1 MFVYIFSRIFDTCLS
16 LYMKGYYIS
25 TTTFIARE
33 IREIS
38 RHTFKCS
45 KTSPPPKSLNHPYAG
60 YTYLYFKYFSVR
72 GELKRIHKSM
82 LNNSDIKTR
91 NSELY
96 IILYIKVQRSPH
108 IAYDILY
115 YTTANCR
122 RKTNSLLI
130 PAGCCS
136 L

>member
-1 MFVYIFSRIFDTCLS
+1 MISTYVRLYIEENIRLS

-25 TTTFIARE
+25 TTTFIAHLNITTPKKFE
-33 IREIS
+33 PSICWVLICIS
-38 RHTFKCS
+38 NIFLCDSECAWETI
-45 KTSPPPKSLNHPYAG
+45 
-60 YTYLYFKYFSVR
+60 
-72 GELKRIHKSM
+72 LKRIHKSM
-82 LNNSDIKTR
+82 LNNSDIKTH

-115 YTTANCR
+115 YTTVNFR

-130 PAGCCS
+130 PAGCYS
-136 L
+136 LT